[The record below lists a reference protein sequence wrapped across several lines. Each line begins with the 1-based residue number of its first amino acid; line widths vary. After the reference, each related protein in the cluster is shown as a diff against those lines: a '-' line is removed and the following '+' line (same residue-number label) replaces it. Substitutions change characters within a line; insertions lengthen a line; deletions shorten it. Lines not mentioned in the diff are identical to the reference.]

1 MKKNFLTLSIIAS
14 IFSYAQNQNAI
25 EGRMGIN
32 TTSPRATLD
41 IVAEDSDTN
50 PGVIVPNITDENNP
64 YLKEEIKPNTKDKV
78 VRIFNKFKK
87 LEKVVGDETKDFAE
101 STLIY
106 LKGVKEPKE
115 EDCTKKEPKDCTKY
129 TPEEKQR
136 LLKNWMQ
143 FDDNKR
149 IDVKP
154 TSKTEEVSHN
164 GFYYYDGKDWLP
176 LRPKTQ
182 MYLPSIVLET
192 ELPPKKGTKPYTSAE
207 ADKIEY
213 CVNLYNVYQGQFKNI
228 TNDNKTATSSNNRLN
243 DGCRGATVTDATKT
257 ISIENKTYK
266 ASTESRKLEI
276 LESGNDFDYYV
287 TYYDPDIFK
296 DVKIENRTLR
306 YKIKRNQ
313 TDPTK
318 TENNITEKTFISILL
333 REH

>member
-14 IFSYAQNQNAI
+14 VFSYAQKQDAI
-25 EGRMGIN
+25 KGRMGIN

-64 YLKEEIKPNTKDKV
+64 KKVDPNITDKDARV
-78 VRIFNKFKK
+78 FNQFKK
-87 LEKVVGDETKDFAE
+87 LEKKVVDGKTKDFTE

-106 LKGVKEPKE
+106 LKGVKELE
-115 EDCTKKEPKDCTKY
+115 NETTEQ
-129 TPEEKQR
+129 EKNR
-136 LLKNWMQ
+136 KQ
-143 FDDNKR
+143 FENKR
-149 IDVKP
+149 IDIDP

-228 TNDNKTATSSNNRLN
+228 TNDNKTAASSNNKLN
-243 DGCRGATVTDATKT
+243 DGCRGNTITDATKT

-266 ASTESRKLEI
+266 APTKSRKLEV

-296 DVKIENRTLR
+296 DIKIENRTLK

>member
-14 IFSYAQNQNAI
+14 VFSYAQKQDAI
-25 EGRMGIN
+25 KGRMGIN

-64 YLKEEIKPNTKDKV
+64 KKVDPNITDKDARV
-78 VRIFNKFKK
+78 FNQFKK
-87 LEKVVGDETKDFAE
+87 LEKVVDGKTKDFTE

-106 LKGVKEPKE
+106 LKGVKELE
-115 EDCTKKEPKDCTKY
+115 NETTEQ
-129 TPEEKQR
+129 EKNR
-136 LLKNWMQ
+136 KQ
-143 FDDNKR
+143 FENKR
-149 IDVKP
+149 IDIDP
-154 TSKTEEVSHN
+154 NSKTEEVSQK

-192 ELPPKKGTKPYTSAE
+192 ELPPKKGTKPYTSVE

-228 TNDNKTATSSNNRLN
+228 TNDNKTAASSNNKLN
-243 DGCRGATVTDATKT
+243 DGCRGANVTDATKT
-257 ISIENKTYK
+257 ISIKDKTYK
-266 ASTESRKLEI
+266 ASTESRKLEV
-276 LESGNDFDYYV
+276 LEGGDDFDYYV

-296 DVKIENRTLR
+296 DVKIENRTLK

>member
-14 IFSYAQNQNAI
+14 VFSYAQNQGAI
-25 EGRMGIN
+25 KGRMGIN

-64 YLKEEIKPNTKDKV
+64 KKVDPNITDKDARV
-78 VRIFNKFKK
+78 FNQFKK
-87 LEKVVGDETKDFAE
+87 LEKVVNGETKDFAE

-106 LKGVKEPKE
+106 VKGVEKPKNE
-115 EDCTKKEPKDCTKY
+115 TTDQ
-129 TPEEKQR
+129 EKNR
-136 LLKNWMQ
+136 AQ
-143 FDDNKR
+143 FDNKR
-149 IDVKP
+149 IDIDP

-192 ELPPKKGTKPYTSAE
+192 ELPPKKGTKPYTSVE

-228 TNDNKTATSSNNRLN
+228 TNDNKTAASSNNKLN
-243 DGCRGATVTDATKT
+243 DGCRGANVTDATKT
-257 ISIENKTYK
+257 ISIKDKTYK
-266 ASTESRKLEI
+266 ASTESRKLEV
-276 LESGNDFDYYV
+276 LEGGDDFDYYV

-296 DVKIENRTLR
+296 DVKIENRTLK

>member
-14 IFSYAQNQNAI
+14 VFSYAQNQGAI
-25 EGRMGIN
+25 KGRMGIN
-32 TTSPRATLD
+32 TTSPRATLE

-50 PGVIVPNITDENNP
+50 PGVIVPNLTDTNNPQKGDSNITD
-64 YLKEEIKPNTKDKV
+64 KDARV
-78 VRIFNKFKK
+78 FNQFKK
-87 LEKVVGDETKDFAE
+87 LEKVVGSETKDFTE

-106 LKGVKEPKE
+106 LKGVKELE
-115 EDCTKKEPKDCTKY
+115 NETTEQKKNR
-129 TPEEKQR
+129 KQ
-136 LLKNWMQ
+136 
-143 FDDNKR
+143 FENKR
-149 IDVKP
+149 IDIDS

-228 TNDNKTATSSNNRLN
+228 TNDNKTAASSNDKLN

-266 ASTESRKLEI
+266 ASTESRKLEV

-296 DVKIENRTLR
+296 DVKIENRTLK

>member
-14 IFSYAQNQNAI
+14 VFSYAQNQGAI
-25 EGRMGIN
+25 RRVGIN
-32 TTSPRATLD
+32 TTTPRATLD
-41 IVAEDSDTN
+41 IVAENHDDN
-50 PGVIVPNITDENNP
+50 PGVIVPNIIIPSTTDENG
-64 YLKEEIKPNTKDKV
+64 KV
-78 VRIFNKFKK
+78 INQFKK
-87 LEKVVGDETKDFAE
+87 LEKKVVKGETKDFAE

-106 LKGVKEPKE
+106 VKGENFK
-115 EDCTKKEPKDCTKY
+115 
-129 TPEEKQR
+129 
-136 LLKNWMQ
+136 
-143 FDDNKR
+143 NKR
-149 IDVKP
+149 INIDP
-154 TSKTEEVSHN
+154 ASKTEEVSHN

-192 ELPPKKGTKPYTSAE
+192 ELPPKKGTKPTPYTYAE

-228 TNDNKTATSSNNRLN
+228 TNDNKTAASSNNRLN

-266 ASTESRKLEI
+266 ASTESRKLEV
-276 LESGNDFDYYV
+276 LEGGDDFDYYV

-296 DVKIENRTLR
+296 DVKIENRTLK

>member
-14 IFSYAQNQNAI
+14 VFSYAQNQNAI

-32 TTSPRATLD
+32 TTTPRATLD
-41 IVAEDSDTN
+41 IVAEDDDTN
-50 PGVIVPNITDENNP
+50 PGLIVPNITDENG
-64 YLKEEIKPNTKDKV
+64 KITKQEV
-78 VRIFNKFKK
+78 IKK
-87 LEKVVGDETKDFAE
+87 LEKKVVDGKTKDFAE

-106 LKGVKEPKE
+106 VKGE
-115 EDCTKKEPKDCTKY
+115 
-129 TPEEKQR
+129 
-136 LLKNWMQ
+136 N
-143 FDDNKR
+143 FDNKR
-149 IDVKP
+149 IDIDSN
-154 TSKTEEVSHN
+154 SKTEEVSQK

-207 ADKIEY
+207 ANKIEY

-228 TNDNKTATSSNNRLN
+228 TNDNKPATSSNNRLN

-257 ISIENKTYK
+257 ISMKDKTYK
-266 ASTESRKLEI
+266 ASTESRKLEV
-276 LESGNDFDYYV
+276 LESGDDFDYYV

-296 DVKIENRTLR
+296 DVKIENRTLK

>member
-14 IFSYAQNQNAI
+14 VFSYAQNQDAI
-25 EGRMGIN
+25 KGRMGIN

-41 IVAEDSDTN
+41 IVAEDGDNN
-50 PGVIVPNITDENNP
+50 PGVIVPNITIP
-64 YLKEEIKPNTKDKV
+64 TTVKDKK
-78 VRIFNKFKK
+78 IINQFEK
-87 LEKVVGDETKDFAE
+87 LEKKVVDGKTKDFAE

-106 LKGVKEPKE
+106 VKGE
-115 EDCTKKEPKDCTKY
+115 
-129 TPEEKQR
+129 
-136 LLKNWMQ
+136 N
-143 FDDNKR
+143 FDNKR
-149 IDVKP
+149 IDIDP
-154 TSKTEEVSHN
+154 NSKTEEVSQK

-192 ELPPKKGTKPYTSAE
+192 ELPPKKGAKPYTSAE

-228 TNDNKTATSSNNRLN
+228 TNDNKTAASSNDRLN

-257 ISIENKTYK
+257 ISIKGETYK
-266 ASTESRKLEI
+266 ASTKSRKLEV
-276 LESGNDFDYYV
+276 LEGGDSFDYYV

-296 DVKIENRTLR
+296 DVKIENRTLK

>member
-14 IFSYAQNQNAI
+14 VFSYAQNQNAI

-32 TTSPRATLD
+32 TTTPRATLD
-41 IVAEDSDTN
+41 IVAEDDDTN

-64 YLKEEIKPNTKDKV
+64 YLKKTINPKTNQEE
-78 VRIFNKFKK
+78 VRVFNQFKK
-87 LEKVVGDETKDFAE
+87 LEKVVGSETKDFTE

-106 LKGVKEPKE
+106 LNGVKKP
-115 EDCTKKEPKDCTKY
+115 DCTDCIQ
-129 TPEEKQR
+129 E
-136 LLKNWMQ
+136 KNWKQ
-143 FDDNKR
+143 FENKR
-149 IDVKP
+149 INIDP
-154 TSKTEEVSHN
+154 NSKTEEVSQN

-192 ELPPKKGTKPYTSAE
+192 ELPTKTGTRPKPYTSAE
-207 ADKIEY
+207 ANKIEY

-228 TNDNKTATSSNNRLN
+228 TNDNKTATSSNNKLN
-243 DGCRGATVTDATKT
+243 DGCRGAIVTDATKT
-257 ISIENKTYK
+257 ISIKDKTYK
-266 ASTESRKLEI
+266 ASTESRKLEV
-276 LESGNDFDYYV
+276 LESGDDFDYYV

-296 DVKIENRTLR
+296 DVKIENRTLK
-306 YKIKRNQ
+306 YKIIRNE

-318 TENNITEKTFISILL
+318 TKNNITDKTFISILL

>member
-14 IFSYAQNQNAI
+14 VFSYAQKQDAI
-25 EGRMGIN
+25 KGRMGIN

-64 YLKEEIKPNTKDKV
+64 KKVDPNITDKDARVFKQ
-78 VRIFNKFKK
+78 FKK
-87 LEKVVGDETKDFAE
+87 LEKVVDGKTKDFTE

-106 LKGVKEPKE
+106 LKGVKELE
-115 EDCTKKEPKDCTKY
+115 NETTEQ
-129 TPEEKQR
+129 EKNR
-136 LLKNWMQ
+136 KQ
-143 FDDNKR
+143 FENKR
-149 IDVKP
+149 IDIDP

-192 ELPPKKGTKPYTSAE
+192 ELPPKKGTKPYTSVE

-228 TNDNKTATSSNNRLN
+228 TNDNKTAASSNNKLN
-243 DGCRGATVTDATKT
+243 DGCRGANVTDATKT

-266 ASTESRKLEI
+266 ASTESRKLEV

-296 DVKIENRTLR
+296 DVKIENRTLK

>member
-14 IFSYAQNQNAI
+14 VFSYAQKQDAI
-25 EGRMGIN
+25 KGRMGIN

-64 YLKEEIKPNTKDKV
+64 KKVDPNITDKDARV
-78 VRIFNKFKK
+78 FNQFKK
-87 LEKVVGDETKDFAE
+87 LEKVVDGKTKDFTE

-106 LKGVKEPKE
+106 LKGVKELE
-115 EDCTKKEPKDCTKY
+115 NETTEQ
-129 TPEEKQR
+129 EKNR
-136 LLKNWMQ
+136 KQ
-143 FDDNKR
+143 FENKR
-149 IDVKP
+149 IDIDP

-192 ELPPKKGTKPYTSAE
+192 ELPPKKDTKPYTSAE

-228 TNDNKTATSSNNRLN
+228 TNDNKTAASSNNKLN
-243 DGCRGATVTDATKT
+243 DGCRGNTITNATKT

-266 ASTESRKLEI
+266 ASTKSRKLEV

-296 DVKIENRTLR
+296 DVKIENRTLK

>member
-14 IFSYAQNQNAI
+14 VFSYAQNQGAI
-25 EGRMGIN
+25 RRVGIN
-32 TTSPRATLD
+32 TTTPRATLD
-41 IVAEDSDTN
+41 IVAENHDDN
-50 PGVIVPNITDENNP
+50 PGVIVPNIIIPSTTDENG
-64 YLKEEIKPNTKDKV
+64 KV
-78 VRIFNKFKK
+78 INQFKK
-87 LEKVVGDETKDFAE
+87 LEKKVVKGETKDFAE

-106 LKGVKEPKE
+106 VKG
-115 EDCTKKEPKDCTKY
+115 
-129 TPEEKQR
+129 
-136 LLKNWMQ
+136 KN
-143 FDDNKR
+143 FDNKR
-149 IDVKP
+149 IDIDP
-154 TSKTEEVSHN
+154 NSKTEEVSQK

-192 ELPPKKGTKPYTSAE
+192 ELPPKKGTKPYTSVE

-228 TNDNKTATSSNNRLN
+228 TNDNKTAASSNNKLN
-243 DGCRGATVTDATKT
+243 DGCRGANVTDATKT
-257 ISIENKTYK
+257 ISIKDKTYK
-266 ASTESRKLEI
+266 ASTESRKLEV
-276 LESGNDFDYYV
+276 LEGGDDFDYYV

-296 DVKIENRTLR
+296 DVKIENRTLK

>member
-14 IFSYAQNQNAI
+14 VFSYAQNQNAI

-32 TTSPRATLD
+32 TTTPRATLD
-41 IVAEDSDTN
+41 IVAEDDDTN
-50 PGVIVPNITDENNP
+50 PGLIVPNITDENG
-64 YLKEEIKPNTKDKV
+64 KITKQEV
-78 VRIFNKFKK
+78 IKK
-87 LEKVVGDETKDFAE
+87 LEKKVVDGKTKDFAE

-106 LKGVKEPKE
+106 VKGE
-115 EDCTKKEPKDCTKY
+115 
-129 TPEEKQR
+129 
-136 LLKNWMQ
+136 N
-143 FDDNKR
+143 FDNKR
-149 IDVKP
+149 IDIDSN
-154 TSKTEEVSHN
+154 SKTEEVSQK

-207 ADKIEY
+207 ANKIEY

-228 TNDNKTATSSNNRLN
+228 TNDNKPATSSNDKLN

-257 ISIENKTYK
+257 ISIKDKTYK
-266 ASTESRKLEI
+266 ASTESRKLEV

-296 DVKIENRTLR
+296 DVKIENRTLK

>member
-14 IFSYAQNQNAI
+14 IFSYAQNQDAI
-25 EGRMGIN
+25 KGRMGIN

-64 YLKEEIKPNTKDKV
+64 KKVDPNITDKDARV
-78 VRIFNKFKK
+78 FNQFKK
-87 LEKVVGDETKDFAE
+87 LEKVVNGETKDFAE

-106 LKGVKEPKE
+106 VKGVEKP
-115 EDCTKKEPKDCTKY
+115 KKETTDQ
-129 TPEEKQR
+129 EKNR
-136 LLKNWMQ
+136 AQ
-143 FDDNKR
+143 FDNKR
-149 IDVKP
+149 IDIDKN
-154 TSKTEEVSHN
+154 SKTEEVSQK

-192 ELPPKKGTKPYTSAE
+192 ELPPKKGTKPYTSVE

-228 TNDNKTATSSNNRLN
+228 TNDNKTAASSNNKLN
-243 DGCRGATVTDATKT
+243 DRCRGANVTDATKT
-257 ISIENKTYK
+257 ISIQDKTYN
-266 ASTESRKLEI
+266 ASTESRKLEV
-276 LESGNDFDYYV
+276 LEGGDDFDYYV

-296 DVKIENRTLR
+296 DVKIENRTLK
-306 YKIKRNQ
+306 YKIKRNK

>member
-14 IFSYAQNQNAI
+14 VFSYAQNQGAI
-25 EGRMGIN
+25 RRVGIN
-32 TTSPRATLD
+32 TTTPRATLD
-41 IVAEDSDTN
+41 IVAENHDDN
-50 PGVIVPNITDENNP
+50 PGVIVPNIIIPSITDKNGKIITDENGKVINP
-64 YLKEEIKPNTKDKV
+64 
-78 VRIFNKFKK
+78 FKK
-87 LEKVVGDETKDFAE
+87 LEKKVVNGETKDFAE

-106 LKGVKEPKE
+106 VKGE
-115 EDCTKKEPKDCTKY
+115 
-129 TPEEKQR
+129 
-136 LLKNWMQ
+136 N
-143 FDDNKR
+143 FDNKR
-149 IDVKP
+149 IDIDP
-154 TSKTEEVSHN
+154 NSKTEEVSQK

-176 LRPKTQ
+176 LRPKIQ

-192 ELPPKKGTKPYTSAE
+192 ELPPKKGTKPTPYTYAE

-228 TNDNKTATSSNNRLN
+228 TNDNKTAASSNNRLN

-266 ASTESRKLEI
+266 ASTESRKLEV
-276 LESGNDFDYYV
+276 LEGGDDFDYYV

-296 DVKIENRTLR
+296 DVKIENRTLK

>member
-14 IFSYAQNQNAI
+14 VFSYAQNQGAI
-25 EGRMGIN
+25 RRVGIN
-32 TTSPRATLD
+32 TTTPRATLD
-41 IVAEDSDTN
+41 IVAENHDDN
-50 PGVIVPNITDENNP
+50 PGVIVPNIIIPSTTYENGKVINP
-64 YLKEEIKPNTKDKV
+64 
-78 VRIFNKFKK
+78 FKK
-87 LEKVVGDETKDFAE
+87 LEKKVVKGETKDFAE

-106 LKGVKEPKE
+106 VKG
-115 EDCTKKEPKDCTKY
+115 
-129 TPEEKQR
+129 
-136 LLKNWMQ
+136 KN
-143 FDDNKR
+143 FDNKR
-149 IDVKP
+149 IDIDP
-154 TSKTEEVSHN
+154 NSKTEEVSQK

-192 ELPPKKGTKPYTSAE
+192 ELPPKKGTKPYTYAE

-228 TNDNKTATSSNNRLN
+228 TNDNKTAASSNNKLN

-266 ASTESRKLEI
+266 ASTESRKLEV
-276 LESGNDFDYYV
+276 LEGGDDFDYYV

-296 DVKIENRTLR
+296 DVKIKNRTLK

>member
-14 IFSYAQNQNAI
+14 VFSYAQNQNAI

-32 TTSPRATLD
+32 TTTPRATLD
-41 IVAEDSDTN
+41 IVAEDDDTN
-50 PGVIVPNITDENNP
+50 PGLIVPNITDENG
-64 YLKEEIKPNTKDKV
+64 KITKQEV
-78 VRIFNKFKK
+78 IKK
-87 LEKVVGDETKDFAE
+87 LEKKVVDGKTKDFAE

-106 LKGVKEPKE
+106 VKGE
-115 EDCTKKEPKDCTKY
+115 
-129 TPEEKQR
+129 
-136 LLKNWMQ
+136 N
-143 FDDNKR
+143 FDNKR
-149 IDVKP
+149 IDIDSN
-154 TSKTEEVSHN
+154 SKTEEVSQK

-207 ADKIEY
+207 ANKIEY

-228 TNDNKTATSSNNRLN
+228 TNDNKPATSSNDKLN
-243 DGCRGATVTDATKT
+243 DGCRGATVTNATKT
-257 ISIENKTYK
+257 ISIKDKTYK
-266 ASTESRKLEI
+266 ASTESRKLEV
-276 LESGNDFDYYV
+276 LESGDDFDYYV

-296 DVKIENRTLR
+296 DVKIENRTLK

>member
-14 IFSYAQNQNAI
+14 VFSYAQNQGAI
-25 EGRMGIN
+25 RRVGIN
-32 TTSPRATLD
+32 TTTPRATLD
-41 IVAEDSDTN
+41 IVAENHDDN
-50 PGVIVPNITDENNP
+50 PGVIVPNIIIPSTTNENGKVINP
-64 YLKEEIKPNTKDKV
+64 
-78 VRIFNKFKK
+78 FKK
-87 LEKVVGDETKDFAE
+87 LEKKVVKGETKDFAE

-106 LKGVKEPKE
+106 VKG
-115 EDCTKKEPKDCTKY
+115 
-129 TPEEKQR
+129 
-136 LLKNWMQ
+136 KN
-143 FDDNKR
+143 FDNKR
-149 IDVKP
+149 IDIDP
-154 TSKTEEVSHN
+154 NSKTEEVSQK

-192 ELPPKKGTKPYTSAE
+192 ELPPKKGTKPTPYTYAE

-228 TNDNKTATSSNNRLN
+228 TNDNKTADSSNNKLN
-243 DGCRGATVTDATKT
+243 DGCRGTTVTDATKT
-257 ISIENKTYK
+257 ISIKDKTYK
-266 ASTESRKLEI
+266 ASTESRKLEV
-276 LESGNDFDYYV
+276 LEGGGDFDYYV

-296 DVKIENRTLR
+296 DVKIENRTLK

>member
-14 IFSYAQNQNAI
+14 VFSYAQNQNAI

-32 TTSPRATLD
+32 TTTPRATLD
-41 IVAEDSDTN
+41 IVAEDDDTN
-50 PGVIVPNITDENNP
+50 PGLIVPNITDENG
-64 YLKEEIKPNTKDKV
+64 KITKQEV
-78 VRIFNKFKK
+78 IKK
-87 LEKVVGDETKDFAE
+87 LEKKVVDGKTKDFAE

-106 LKGVKEPKE
+106 VKGE
-115 EDCTKKEPKDCTKY
+115 
-129 TPEEKQR
+129 
-136 LLKNWMQ
+136 N
-143 FDDNKR
+143 FDNKR
-149 IDVKP
+149 IDIDSN
-154 TSKTEEVSHN
+154 SKTEEVSQK

-207 ADKIEY
+207 ANKIEY

-228 TNDNKTATSSNNRLN
+228 TNDNKPATSSNDKLN

-257 ISIENKTYK
+257 TSIKDKTYK
-266 ASTESRKLEI
+266 ASTESRKLEV
-276 LESGNDFDYYV
+276 LESGDDFDYYV

-296 DVKIENRTLR
+296 DVKIENRTLK
-306 YKIKRNQ
+306 YKIIRNE

-318 TENNITEKTFISILL
+318 TKNNITDKTFISILL

>member
-14 IFSYAQNQNAI
+14 VFSYAQNQNAI

-32 TTSPRATLD
+32 TTTPRATLD
-41 IVAEDSDTN
+41 IVAEDDDTN
-50 PGVIVPNITDENNP
+50 PGLIVPNITDENG
-64 YLKEEIKPNTKDKV
+64 KITKQEV
-78 VRIFNKFKK
+78 IKK
-87 LEKVVGDETKDFAE
+87 LEKKVVDGKTKDFAE

-106 LKGVKEPKE
+106 VKGE
-115 EDCTKKEPKDCTKY
+115 
-129 TPEEKQR
+129 
-136 LLKNWMQ
+136 N
-143 FDDNKR
+143 FDNKR
-149 IDVKP
+149 IDIDSN
-154 TSKTEEVSHN
+154 SKTEEVSQK

-192 ELPPKKGTKPYTSAE
+192 ELPPKKGRKPYTSAE
-207 ADKIEY
+207 ANKIEY

-228 TNDNKTATSSNNRLN
+228 TNDNKPATSSNDKLN

-257 ISIENKTYK
+257 ISMKDKTYK
-266 ASTESRKLEI
+266 ASTESRKLEV

-296 DVKIENRTLR
+296 DVKIENRTLK

>member
-14 IFSYAQNQNAI
+14 VFSYAQNQGAI
-25 EGRMGIN
+25 RRVGIN
-32 TTSPRATLD
+32 TTTPRATLD
-41 IVAEDSDTN
+41 IVAENHDDN
-50 PGVIVPNITDENNP
+50 PGVIVPNIIIPSTTDENGKIITDKNGKVINP
-64 YLKEEIKPNTKDKV
+64 
-78 VRIFNKFKK
+78 FKK
-87 LEKVVGDETKDFAE
+87 LEKKVVKGETKDFAE

-106 LKGVKEPKE
+106 VKG
-115 EDCTKKEPKDCTKY
+115 
-129 TPEEKQR
+129 
-136 LLKNWMQ
+136 KN
-143 FDDNKR
+143 FKNKR
-149 IDVKP
+149 IDIDP
-154 TSKTEEVSHN
+154 DSKTEEVSQK

-192 ELPPKKGTKPYTSAE
+192 ELPPKKGTKPYTYAE

-228 TNDNKTATSSNNRLN
+228 TNDNKTAASSNNRLN

-257 ISIENKTYK
+257 ISIKDKTYK
-266 ASTESRKLEI
+266 ASTESRKLEV
-276 LESGNDFDYYV
+276 LEGGDDFDYYV

-296 DVKIENRTLR
+296 DVKIENRTLK

>member
-14 IFSYAQNQNAI
+14 VFSYAQKQDAI
-25 EGRMGIN
+25 KGRMGIN

-64 YLKEEIKPNTKDKV
+64 KKVDPNITDKDARV
-78 VRIFNKFKK
+78 FNQFKK
-87 LEKVVGDETKDFAE
+87 LEKVVDGKTKDFTE

-106 LKGVKEPKE
+106 LKGVKELE
-115 EDCTKKEPKDCTKY
+115 NETTEQ
-129 TPEEKQR
+129 EKNR
-136 LLKNWMQ
+136 KQ
-143 FDDNKR
+143 FENKR
-149 IDVKP
+149 IDIDP
-154 TSKTEEVSHN
+154 NSKTEEVSQK

-207 ADKIEY
+207 ANKIEY

-266 ASTESRKLEI
+266 ASTESRKLEV
-276 LESGNDFDYYV
+276 LESGDDFDYYV

-296 DVKIENRTLR
+296 DVKIENRTLK
-306 YKIKRNQ
+306 YKIIRNE

-318 TENNITEKTFISILL
+318 TKNNITEKTFISILL

>member
-14 IFSYAQNQNAI
+14 VFSYAQNQGAI
-25 EGRMGIN
+25 RRVGIN
-32 TTSPRATLD
+32 TTTPRATLD
-41 IVAEDSDTN
+41 IVAENHDDN
-50 PGVIVPNITDENNP
+50 PGVIVPNIIIPSTTDENGKIITDENGKVINP
-64 YLKEEIKPNTKDKV
+64 
-78 VRIFNKFKK
+78 FKK
-87 LEKVVGDETKDFAE
+87 LEKKVVKGETKDFAE

-106 LKGVKEPKE
+106 VKG
-115 EDCTKKEPKDCTKY
+115 
-129 TPEEKQR
+129 
-136 LLKNWMQ
+136 KN
-143 FDDNKR
+143 FDNKR
-149 IDVKP
+149 IDIDP
-154 TSKTEEVSHN
+154 NSKTEEVSQK

-192 ELPPKKGTKPYTSAE
+192 ELPPKKGTKPTPYTYAE

-228 TNDNKTATSSNNRLN
+228 TNDNKTADSSNNKLN
-243 DGCRGATVTDATKT
+243 DGCRGANVTDATKT
-257 ISIENKTYK
+257 ISIKNKTYK
-266 ASTESRKLEI
+266 ASTESRKLEV
-276 LESGNDFDYYV
+276 LEGGDDFDYYV

-296 DVKIENRTLR
+296 DVKIENRTLK

>member
-14 IFSYAQNQNAI
+14 VFSYAQNQNAI

-32 TTSPRATLD
+32 TTTPRATLD
-41 IVAEDSDTN
+41 IVAEDDDTN
-50 PGVIVPNITDENNP
+50 PGVIVPNITLPTTDQ
-64 YLKEEIKPNTKDKV
+64 
-78 VRIFNKFKK
+78 FKK
-87 LEKVVGDETKDFAE
+87 LEKVVNSETKDFAE

-106 LKGVKEPKE
+106 VKGENFE
-115 EDCTKKEPKDCTKY
+115 
-129 TPEEKQR
+129 
-136 LLKNWMQ
+136 
-143 FDDNKR
+143 NKR
-149 IDVKP
+149 IDIDP
-154 TSKTEEVSHN
+154 NSKTEEVSQE

-192 ELPPKKGTKPYTSAE
+192 ELPPKKGTKPYTSIE

-228 TNDNKTATSSNNRLN
+228 TNDNKTAASSNNKLN
-243 DGCRGATVTDATKT
+243 DGCRGANVTDATKT

-266 ASTESRKLEI
+266 ASTESRKLEV
-276 LESGNDFDYYV
+276 LESGDDFDYYV

-296 DVKIENRTLR
+296 DVKIENRTLK

>member
-14 IFSYAQNQNAI
+14 VFSYAQNQNAI

-32 TTSPRATLD
+32 TTTPRATLD
-41 IVAEDSDTN
+41 IVAEDDDTN
-50 PGVIVPNITDENNP
+50 PGLIVPNITDENG
-64 YLKEEIKPNTKDKV
+64 KITKQEV
-78 VRIFNKFKK
+78 IKK
-87 LEKVVGDETKDFAE
+87 LEKKVVDGKTKDFAE

-106 LKGVKEPKE
+106 VKGE
-115 EDCTKKEPKDCTKY
+115 
-129 TPEEKQR
+129 
-136 LLKNWMQ
+136 N
-143 FDDNKR
+143 FDNKR
-149 IDVKP
+149 IDIDP
-154 TSKTEEVSHN
+154 NSKTEEVSQK

-207 ADKIEY
+207 ANKIEY

-257 ISIENKTYK
+257 ISMKDKTYK
-266 ASTESRKLEI
+266 ASTESRKLEV
-276 LESGNDFDYYV
+276 LESGDNFDYYV

-296 DVKIENRTLR
+296 DVKIENRTLK

>member
-14 IFSYAQNQNAI
+14 VFSYAQNQNAI

-32 TTSPRATLD
+32 TTTPRATLD
-41 IVAEDSDTN
+41 IVAEDDDTN
-50 PGVIVPNITDENNP
+50 PGLIVPNITDENG
-64 YLKEEIKPNTKDKV
+64 KITKQEV
-78 VRIFNKFKK
+78 IKK
-87 LEKVVGDETKDFAE
+87 LEKKVVDGKTKDFAE

-106 LKGVKEPKE
+106 VKGE
-115 EDCTKKEPKDCTKY
+115 
-129 TPEEKQR
+129 
-136 LLKNWMQ
+136 N
-143 FDDNKR
+143 FDNKR
-149 IDVKP
+149 IDIDSN
-154 TSKTEEVSHN
+154 SKTEEVSQK

-207 ADKIEY
+207 ANKIEY

-228 TNDNKTATSSNNRLN
+228 TNDNKPATSSNDKLN

-257 ISIENKTYK
+257 ISIKDKTYK
-266 ASTESRKLEI
+266 ASTKSRKLEV
-276 LESGNDFDYYV
+276 LESGDDFDYYV

-296 DVKIENRTLR
+296 DVKIENRTLK
-306 YKIKRNQ
+306 YKIIRNE

-318 TENNITEKTFISILL
+318 TKNNITDKTFISILL

>member
-14 IFSYAQNQNAI
+14 VFSYAQNQGAI
-25 EGRMGIN
+25 RRVGIN
-32 TTSPRATLD
+32 TTTPRATLD
-41 IVAEDSDTN
+41 IVAENHDDN
-50 PGVIVPNITDENNP
+50 PGVIVPNITLPTTNQ
-64 YLKEEIKPNTKDKV
+64 
-78 VRIFNKFKK
+78 FKK
-87 LEKVVGDETKDFAE
+87 LEKVVNGETKDFAE

-106 LKGVKEPKE
+106 VKGE
-115 EDCTKKEPKDCTKY
+115 
-129 TPEEKQR
+129 
-136 LLKNWMQ
+136 N
-143 FDDNKR
+143 FDNKR
-149 IDVKP
+149 INIDP
-154 TSKTEEVSHN
+154 ASKTEEVSHN

-192 ELPPKKGTKPYTSAE
+192 ELPPKKGTKPTPYTYAE
-207 ADKIEY
+207 ADKVEY

-228 TNDNKTATSSNNRLN
+228 TNDNKTATSSNDKLN

-257 ISIENKTYK
+257 ISIKGETYK
-266 ASTESRKLEI
+266 ASTESRKLEV

-296 DVKIENRTLR
+296 DVKIENRTLK
-306 YKIKRNQ
+306 YKIKRNK

-318 TENNITEKTFISILL
+318 TENNITEKTFISVLL

>member
-14 IFSYAQNQNAI
+14 VFSYAQNQNAI

-32 TTSPRATLD
+32 TTTPRATLD
-41 IVAEDSDTN
+41 IVAEDDDTN
-50 PGVIVPNITDENNP
+50 PGVIVPNITLPTTDQ
-64 YLKEEIKPNTKDKV
+64 
-78 VRIFNKFKK
+78 FKK
-87 LEKVVGDETKDFAE
+87 LEKVVNSETKDFAE

-106 LKGVKEPKE
+106 VKGENFE
-115 EDCTKKEPKDCTKY
+115 
-129 TPEEKQR
+129 
-136 LLKNWMQ
+136 
-143 FDDNKR
+143 NKR
-149 IDVKP
+149 IDIDP
-154 TSKTEEVSHN
+154 NSKTEEVSQK

-207 ADKIEY
+207 ANKIEY

-266 ASTESRKLEI
+266 ASTESRKLEV
-276 LESGNDFDYYV
+276 LESGDDFDYYV

-296 DVKIENRTLR
+296 DVKIENRTLK
-306 YKIKRNQ
+306 YKIIRNE

-318 TENNITEKTFISILL
+318 TKNNITEKTFISILL

>member
-14 IFSYAQNQNAI
+14 VFSYAQNQNAI

-32 TTSPRATLD
+32 TTTPRATLD
-41 IVAEDSDTN
+41 IVAEDDDTN
-50 PGVIVPNITDENNP
+50 PGVIVPNITLPTTDQ
-64 YLKEEIKPNTKDKV
+64 
-78 VRIFNKFKK
+78 FKK
-87 LEKVVGDETKDFAE
+87 LEKVVNSETKDFAE

-106 LKGVKEPKE
+106 VKGENFE
-115 EDCTKKEPKDCTKY
+115 
-129 TPEEKQR
+129 
-136 LLKNWMQ
+136 
-143 FDDNKR
+143 NKR
-149 IDVKP
+149 IDIDP
-154 TSKTEEVSHN
+154 NSKTEEVSQK

-192 ELPPKKGTKPYTSAE
+192 GLPPKKGTKPYTSVE

-228 TNDNKTATSSNNRLN
+228 TNDNKTAAFSNNKLN
-243 DGCRGATVTDATKT
+243 DGCRGANVTDATKT
-257 ISIENKTYK
+257 ISIKDKTYK
-266 ASTESRKLEI
+266 ASTESRKLEV
-276 LESGNDFDYYV
+276 LEGGDDFDYYV

-296 DVKIENRTLR
+296 DVKIENRTLK

>member
-14 IFSYAQNQNAI
+14 VFSYAQKQDAI
-25 EGRMGIN
+25 KGRMGIN

-64 YLKEEIKPNTKDKV
+64 KKVDPNITDKDARV
-78 VRIFNKFKK
+78 FNQFKK
-87 LEKVVGDETKDFAE
+87 LEKVVNGETKDFAE

-106 LKGVKEPKE
+106 VKGVEKPKNE
-115 EDCTKKEPKDCTKY
+115 TTDQ
-129 TPEEKQR
+129 EKNR
-136 LLKNWMQ
+136 AQ
-143 FDDNKR
+143 FDNKR
-149 IDVKP
+149 IDIDP

-192 ELPPKKGTKPYTSAE
+192 ELPPKKGTKPYTSVE

-228 TNDNKTATSSNNRLN
+228 TNDNKTAASSNNKLN
-243 DGCRGATVTDATKT
+243 DGCRGANVTDATKT

-266 ASTESRKLEI
+266 ASTESRKLEV
-276 LESGNDFDYYV
+276 LESGDDFDYYV

-296 DVKIENRTLR
+296 DVKIENRTLK
-306 YKIKRNQ
+306 YKIIRNE

>member
-14 IFSYAQNQNAI
+14 VFSYAQNQGAI
-25 EGRMGIN
+25 RRVGIN
-32 TTSPRATLD
+32 TTTPRATLD
-41 IVAEDSDTN
+41 IVAENHDDN
-50 PGVIVPNITDENNP
+50 PGVIVPNIIIPSTTYENGKVINP
-64 YLKEEIKPNTKDKV
+64 
-78 VRIFNKFKK
+78 FKK
-87 LEKVVGDETKDFAE
+87 LEKKVVKGETKDFAE

-106 LKGVKEPKE
+106 VKG
-115 EDCTKKEPKDCTKY
+115 
-129 TPEEKQR
+129 
-136 LLKNWMQ
+136 KN
-143 FDDNKR
+143 FDNKR
-149 IDVKP
+149 IDIDP
-154 TSKTEEVSHN
+154 NSKTEEVSQK

-192 ELPPKKGTKPYTSAE
+192 ELPPKKGTKPYTYAE

-228 TNDNKTATSSNNRLN
+228 TNDNKTAASSNNKLN

-266 ASTESRKLEI
+266 ASTESRKLEV
-276 LESGNDFDYYV
+276 LEGGDDFDYYV

-296 DVKIENRTLR
+296 DVKIENRTLK

-313 TDPTK
+313 TAPTK

>member
-14 IFSYAQNQNAI
+14 VFSYAQNQGAI
-25 EGRMGIN
+25 RRVGIN
-32 TTSPRATLD
+32 TTTPRATLD
-41 IVAEDSDTN
+41 IVAENHDDN
-50 PGVIVPNITDENNP
+50 PGVIVPNIIIPSTTDENG
-64 YLKEEIKPNTKDKV
+64 KV
-78 VRIFNKFKK
+78 INQFKK
-87 LEKVVGDETKDFAE
+87 LEKKVVKGETKDFAE

-106 LKGVKEPKE
+106 VKGENFK
-115 EDCTKKEPKDCTKY
+115 
-129 TPEEKQR
+129 
-136 LLKNWMQ
+136 
-143 FDDNKR
+143 NKR
-149 IDVKP
+149 INIDP
-154 TSKTEEVSHN
+154 DSKTEEVSQK

-192 ELPPKKGTKPYTSAE
+192 ELPPKKGTKPTPYTYAE

-228 TNDNKTATSSNNRLN
+228 TNDNKTAASSNDKLN

-257 ISIENKTYK
+257 ISIKDKTYK
-266 ASTESRKLEI
+266 ASTESRKLEV
-276 LESGNDFDYYV
+276 LEGGDDFDYYV

-296 DVKIENRTLR
+296 DVKIENRTLK

>member
-14 IFSYAQNQNAI
+14 VFSYAQNQGAI
-25 EGRMGIN
+25 RRVGIN
-32 TTSPRATLD
+32 TTTPRATLD
-41 IVAEDSDTN
+41 IVAENHDDN

-64 YLKEEIKPNTKDKV
+64 YLKKTINPKTNQEE
-78 VRIFNKFKK
+78 VRVFNQFKK
-87 LEKVVGDETKDFAE
+87 LEKVVGSETKDFTE

-106 LKGVKEPKE
+106 LNGVKKP
-115 EDCTKKEPKDCTKY
+115 DCTDCIQ
-129 TPEEKQR
+129 E
-136 LLKNWMQ
+136 KNWKQ
-143 FDDNKR
+143 FENKR
-149 IDVKP
+149 INIDP
-154 TSKTEEVSHN
+154 NSKTEEVSHN

-192 ELPPKKGTKPYTSAE
+192 ELPTKTGTRPKPYTSAE
-207 ADKIEY
+207 ANKIEY

-228 TNDNKTATSSNNRLN
+228 TNDNKTATSSNNKLN

-257 ISIENKTYK
+257 ISIKDKTYK
-266 ASTESRKLEI
+266 ASTKSRKLEV

-296 DVKIENRTLR
+296 DVKIENRTLK

>member
-14 IFSYAQNQNAI
+14 VFSYAQNQNAI

-32 TTSPRATLD
+32 TTTPRATLD
-41 IVAEDSDTN
+41 IVAEDDDTN
-50 PGVIVPNITDENNP
+50 PGLIVPNITDENG
-64 YLKEEIKPNTKDKV
+64 KITKQEV
-78 VRIFNKFKK
+78 IKK
-87 LEKVVGDETKDFAE
+87 LEKKVVDGKTKDFAE

-106 LKGVKEPKE
+106 VKGE
-115 EDCTKKEPKDCTKY
+115 
-129 TPEEKQR
+129 
-136 LLKNWMQ
+136 N
-143 FDDNKR
+143 FDNKR
-149 IDVKP
+149 IDIDSN
-154 TSKTEEVSHN
+154 SKTEEVSQK

-207 ADKIEY
+207 ANKIEY

-228 TNDNKTATSSNNRLN
+228 TNDNKPATSSNDKLN
-243 DGCRGATVTDATKT
+243 DGCRGGATVTDATKT
-257 ISIENKTYK
+257 ISIKDKTYK
-266 ASTESRKLEI
+266 ASTESRKLEV
-276 LESGNDFDYYV
+276 LESGDNFDYYV

-296 DVKIENRTLR
+296 DVKIENRTLK